1 MGLEDLITRIKE
13 ESRSEVDDILNDA
26 RTKVSS
32 IKEAEEIR
40 VKDEVIELEK
50 KLLKELENIKNVHLS
65 DGKRKARQALLSAKE
80 DLIWET
86 ISLVRKKFSDME
98 EDELATYL
106 IPMYEKTSKALGEEI
121 SVYPVRDIDMKVLS
135 GRSGV
140 KGKINGIKVKPGI
153 VSRSNDMDLLGGF
166 IAVASDGKKV
176 VNMTFSG
183 ILDKDEE
190 RIRETIARTLF
201 GE

>member
-1 MGLEDLITRIKE
+1 MGMEDLITRIKE
-13 ESRSEVDDILNDA
+13 ESRSEIDDILNDA
-26 RTKVSS
+26 RSKVSS
-32 IKEAEEIR
+32 MKETEETR
-40 VKDEVIELEK
+40 VKDEIKELEK

-86 ISLVRKKFSDME
+86 ISLVRKRFSEMDE
-98 EDELATYL
+98 EELASYL
-106 IPMYEKTSKALGEEI
+106 IPMYEKTSEALGDGI
-121 SVYPVRDIDMKVLS
+121 SVYPVRDIDLKVLS
-135 GRSGV
+135 GKPGV
-140 KGKINGIKVKPGI
+140 KGKISEIKVLLGP
-153 VSRSNDMDLLGGF
+153 VSRSNETDLLGGF
-166 IAVASDGKKV
+166 IGVGSDGKKV

-183 ILDKDEE
+183 ILDKEEE